1 MIRAIEHMAI
11 AAKET
16 GKLAKWYCDT
26 LGFKVVGEG
35 GPTGTWFVGPQ
46 EGQAVIEII
55 AANDTSYHQR
65 ARNDPGW
72 SHLAFTVTD
81 FDAMVAGLR
90 AKSVPFDGEP
100 RGLPGEQR
108 LAFFLDPEGNCLQ
121 IVERPK
127 PLGS

>member
-16 GKLAKWYCDT
+16 GKLAQWYCDT
-26 LGFKVVGEG
+26 LGFKVVVEG

-90 AKSVPFDGEP
+90 ARNVPFDGEP
-100 RGLPGEQR
+100 RGMTGEQR
-108 LAFFLDPEGNCLQ
+108 LAFFFDPEGNCLQ